1 MVSSNF
7 SKKAIFPSAFLAP
20 SWLAHLSGTSIT
32 ADNGRVSNGVSV
44 APQYSNEWAWPD
56 GHPYI
61 SQGPHGMGMDVTWL
75 HQLIDVDQQG
85 LSLKDKT

>member
-1 MVSSNF
+1 LTRSPFWN
-7 SKKAIFPSAFLAP
+7 IY
-20 SWLAHLSGTSIT
+20 HR
-32 ADNGRVSNGVSV
+32 DNGRVSNGVSV